1 MNDNIGMTLTQDDQK
16 LITQLVATVTALDTP
31 EQVTLW
37 ALQILY
43 NLNNVLHQES
53 PLKPKR
59 ACEGARPI

>member
-1 MNDNIGMTLTQDDQK
+1 MNDNIEMTLTQDDQK

-59 ACEGARPI
+59 AYEGARQI